1 MGRAQQRLI
10 NPHAKQGFNAGV
22 VYSVQSTFNA
32 TTQEHSE
39 HTHTLTHNTH
49 THTNASTSESTRS
62 TGLLFSSLQHNSHM
76 FHLQQQVTMELH
88 WTHAHHTSTCVH
100 TPLAAH
106 MGQLHGSAY
115 PCSAGPPSAG
125 PLTAAATAAVID
137 AAATHSEPRH
147 PLHTHPPSFVPPA
160 GHLSRR
166 CCNCCEHPAGGGAA
180 AAAIHGRLCPRQRWL
195 WC

>member
-115 PCSAGPPSAG
+115 PCSAGPV
-125 PLTAAATAAVID
+125 LLQFLIFRCKIY
-137 AAATHSEPRH
+137 RH
-147 PLHTHPPSFVPPA
+147 PQCRTLLSALPTLLHTAPSMP
-160 GHLSRR
+160 HM
-166 CCNCCEHPAGGGAA
+166 H
-180 AAAIHGRLCPRQRWL
+180 
-195 WC
+195 